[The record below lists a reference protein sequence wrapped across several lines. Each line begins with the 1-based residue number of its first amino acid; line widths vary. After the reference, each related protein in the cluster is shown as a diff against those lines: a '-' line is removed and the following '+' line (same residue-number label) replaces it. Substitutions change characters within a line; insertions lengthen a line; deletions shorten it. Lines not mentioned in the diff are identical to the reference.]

1 MSWELVVDGWFLMV
15 HVMVKYAGWKIKYY
29 LTQEKYHAYRENV
42 FQYKTRAF
50 CLWNKSYD
58 SISMSWNQTWY
69 WCTIYFALFPNKLY
83 SVHIYIISP
92 GVKDILLDNGI
103 RWCVYNTFF
112 LHNNYRNSN
121 VIDIPYIDNIFIS
134 LA

>member
-1 MSWELVVDGWFLMV
+1 MPTGKMYSNTKPEHFACEINHMIQSQCLG
-15 HVMVKYAGWKIKYY
+15 IKPD
-29 LTQEKYHAYRENV
+29 TDVR
-42 FQYKTRAF
+42 FR
-50 CLWNKSYD
+50 
-58 SISMSWNQTWY
+58 ISNYIWIW
-69 WCTIYFALFPNKLY
+69 YFAFFPNKLY

-121 VIDIPYIDNIFIS
+121 IIDIPYIDNIFIS